1 MKINLKPLLI
11 ALTFIASIYILL
23 NQFNIGGKSNEIYY
37 SDFLNE
43 LSRNNIAKV
52 KISGD
57 KIEGVFLNQQTFF
70 VWTSFNEPLIS
81 LLNDHNV
88 LVEVAEY
95 QTTPWYFS
103 LLIHWG
109 PLLFLIGIWIFMI
122 RKSSKGGGSM
132 IFSIGKS
139 QAKKSDSEN
148 KPDVKFTDVAGV
160 VEVKEE
166 VIEVVDFL
174 KDPGKYAKLG
184 GKIPRGVLLVGS
196 PGTGKTLLAKA
207 IAGEAEVPFFS
218 IAGSEF
224 VEMFVGVGASRVRD
238 LFRQA
243 KLSAPCIVFIDEIDA
258 VGRQRGTGLGS
269 GHDEREQT
277 LNQLLNELDGFD
289 TNKGIIAIAATN
301 RVDILDRALLRPG
314 RFDRHIYIP
323 LPDIISRKEILE
335 VHAKKIKTV
344 KNINLLDI
352 AKTTHGFSGAQLA
365 NLINEAALNAI
376 KNKKDIVEQEHLNYA
391 RDKIFIGLE
400 RKSVVLSKEHKKSI
414 AYHEAGHALVSFFL
428 KKSDPIHKIS
438 IVPTGRGFGVT
449 TFLPARDYYT
459 YDKEQLETD
468 IIISMGGKAS
478 EDVVFNEISSGAEG
492 DLKHA
497 TKLAYNMICKWGM
510 SNSIGA
516 MSIDTQNEGGFMD
529 YYKSQAISNKLRDE
543 IDNNVLSLL
552 KKSYQKAKQI
562 LQKNRKKLDLI
573 ANNLIDKEIIT
584 GIEFKKIIKSS

>member
-243 KLSAPCIVFIDEIDA
+243 KLNAPCIVFIDEIDA

-335 VHAKKIKTV
+335 VHSKKIKTV

-376 KNKKDIVEQEHLNYA
+376 KNKKDLVDQEHLNYA